1 MSVSLGPHGLHRQTP
16 GALTGLPLGRHPPG
30 RQGPAP
36 FSGLLLDSG
45 EEELF
50 VFQRKE
56 SILIPDLSE
65 ELAEDGAG
73 GVESGAWGLAE
84 GPPPELLVPVEL
96 ATQPGSGWTTRMED
110 SAAGKGRGPS
120 PPFASH
126 GEISCLPRTATETPI
141 RLEGDLG
148 SKSLNT
154 TGSQSPL
161 WAPQGEATLPLQ
173 EGGRE
178 TEPPSTAPP
187 DPASRRALRRARRK
201 MIEEDIL
208 QKVTRDTQDPAC
220 SDQSW
225 AKGAPCQ
232 AAKSGPQPQV
242 PPAGAQ
248 QGPLVLS
255 LQQLEE
261 WDLDYVLQSLAGPE
275 DTQGNR
281 IPGTAWWAADLFR
294 HQGHTV
300 WRDEDELMEQL
311 ALLSACQA
319 TASTS
324 ARRVPAHTPQ
334 EVEEQEAGSRCA
346 LTKPGFQAEPGQKA
360 AEGMRLKMEPPTIFI
375 DLRQTE
381 PAGHP
386 RSPESSSHSSSDSEE
401 EEEETAAL
409 GDQQGPAD
417 RASPSSQGLRACT
430 GKSQLLQQLRAFRKG
445 AAQPGPPASDGCHGQ
460 EAQAPEDSAG
470 SGTGRKQHVK
480 LWPEVQSAQAT
491 LPGGRPRALGD
502 PLGPGTARE
511 ALVPP
516 LGQP

>member
-84 GPPPELLVPVEL
+84 GPPPEQLLVPVEL

-242 PPAGAQ
+242 PPVGDQ

-334 EVEEQEAGSRCA
+334 EVEEQEAGS
-346 LTKPGFQAEPGQKA
+346 
-360 AEGMRLKMEPPTIFI
+360 
-375 DLRQTE
+375 
-381 PAGHP
+381 
-386 RSPESSSHSSSDSEE
+386 SSSHSSSDSEEE

-460 EAQAPEDSAG
+460 KAQAPEDSAG

-491 LPGGRPRALGD
+491 PPGGRPRALGD